1 MSETLEPD
9 PSQGVLPQPATGPPG
24 PEPGPEPPASPPQ
37 AAPATPGEADPSV
50 PRNWAAACHLAALCG
65 YASVPLGFFLG
76 PLIVWAVRRD
86 RYPLVDDQGK
96 EAVNFQ
102 LSVLLYTLAC
112 IPLICVCVGIVL
124 LVLLAVLQFVLII
137 VAAVRASSGER
148 YRYPFTIRFLK

>member
-1 MSETLEPD
+1 MSDTLAPD
-9 PSQGVLPQPATGPPG
+9 PSQSALPQPVTEPPEHEAGPA
-24 PEPGPEPPASPPQ
+24 PPASPPQ
-37 AAPATPGEADPSV
+37 AAPAGPRETDPSV
-50 PRNWAAACHLAALCG
+50 PRNWAAACHLAALFG

-102 LSVLLYTLAC
+102 LSVLLYTLVC

-124 LVLLAVLQFVLII
+124 LVLLAVMQFVLII

>member
-1 MSETLEPD
+1 MCDESLPAPPD
-9 PSQGVLPQPATGPPG
+9 ARPDELGGNPPQPLAAP
-24 PEPGPEPPASPPQ
+24 PEPCA
-37 AAPATPGEADPSV
+37 EADTSAQ
-50 PRNWAAACHLAALCG
+50 RNWAAACHLAALCG